1 MRSLLLIED
10 ETQVINFMRKGLEEE
25 GFKVTVALDGNSGIE
40 LATQNA
46 YDIILLDIMLPDR
59 NGIEVCKHL
68 RMSNLQ
74 TPIVFLTALN
84 TPDNIAHGLNA
95 GADDY
100 VVKPFKFNELFARI
114 NAVLR
119 RSTGVN
125 SEKIIRNVYEMA
137 DLVID
142 DDAKTVQRSGQS
154 ISLTATEYR
163 LLVALVKNKS
173 RVLSKSQL
181 LDMVWDVTQDLNTNV
196 VEVYINYLRKK
207 LDSNS
212 SHKLI
217 HTVVGMG
224 YKIQEA

>member
-10 ETQVINFMRKGLEEE
+10 EAQVVNFMRKGLEEE
-25 GFKVTVALDGNSGIE
+25 GFNVTVALDGSSGIE
-40 LATQNA
+40 LATQNS
-46 YDIILLDIMLPDR
+46 YDIILLDIMLPHL

-68 RMSNLQ
+68 RTINLQ

-119 RSTGVN
+119 RSAGT
-125 SEKIIRNVYEMA
+125 SPEKATSNVYELA

-142 DDAKTVQRSGQS
+142 DDAKVVQRNNLTV
-154 ISLTATEYR
+154 SLTATEYR
-163 LLVALVKNKS
+163 LLLALVKNKS

-207 LDSNS
+207 LDTNS
-212 SHKLI
+212 STKLI

-224 YKIQEA
+224 YKIQEH

>member
-10 ETQVINFMRKGLEEE
+10 EAQVINFMRKGLEEE

-40 LATQNA
+40 LATENK

-68 RMSNLQ
+68 RTFNLQ

-84 TPDNIAHGLNA
+84 TPDNIAYGLNA

-119 RSTGVN
+119 RTAGPGN
-125 SEKIIRNVYEMA
+125 EKVGRNIYELS
-137 DLVID
+137 DLLID
-142 DDAKTVQRSGQS
+142 DDSKTVQRNGQT

-163 LLVALVKNKS
+163 LLLALLKNKS

-181 LDMVWDVTQDLNTNV
+181 LDMVWDVNQDLNTNV

-212 SHKLI
+212 STKLI